1 MSMSTLRYVYV
12 NLMLCQST
20 LIYVN
25 RPYIMFIDLTLCRS
39 TLCYVNRPNVMSI
52 DLTLCRST
60 LRYVDRPCAI
70 VWSIVTYQ
78 EHPPSLCSS
87 KLDKCNNLMDSDCD
101 NKVYSCNHYLSY
113 RYSGAVRTSHEIQ
126 PIKEWRTSPSQ
137 IRQKETSIL
146 LV

>member
-1 MSMSTLRYVYV
+1 MSI
-12 NLMLCQST
+12 N
-20 LIYVN
+20 
-25 RPYIMFIDLTLCRS
+25 LTLCLS
-39 TLCYVNRPNVMSI
+39 TLLYVDRPYVMSI

-60 LRYVDRPCAI
+60 LRYVVRPYIMLIDLTLCWSTLHYVDRPCAI
-70 VWSIVTYQ
+70 VWSIVIYQ

-87 KLDKCNNLMDSDCD
+87 KLRKCNNLMDSDCD